1 MFEDDYEN
9 SICCFEAENDIIW
22 SKEFLYK
29 KNFFPKEEHYRE
41 TPDISHLHEDWW
53 MYEDIPF

>member
-1 MFEDDYEN
+1 MEYES
-9 SICCFEAENDIIW
+9 SICLGEAEQNIIW
-22 SKEFLYK
+22 SKGFLYK
-29 KNFFPKEEHYRE
+29 RNFFPKEEHYRE